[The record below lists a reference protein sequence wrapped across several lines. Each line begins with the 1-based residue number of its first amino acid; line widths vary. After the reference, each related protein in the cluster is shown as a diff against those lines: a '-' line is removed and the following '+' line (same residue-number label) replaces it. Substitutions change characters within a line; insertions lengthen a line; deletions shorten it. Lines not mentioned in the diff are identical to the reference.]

1 MKKHI
6 RNSAAALLITGC
18 LLCPLTG
25 CSFIT
30 QKLPW
35 FSNNITDNQEAEFD
49 LDSVGVHELPLTFQK
64 TDGMKSGS
72 LSCTIQRME
81 TLDNVSGLKKD
92 GFEDWPTFETMD
104 NNGQRTIL
112 RYPEYIDDSGNPIPG
127 LSLVLVDVSI
137 TSEGAQSYTRH
148 DLNEYGDPLGEF
160 DDPCIFRADALI
172 YLSDIQE
179 SADEGGFTTYNG
191 GELGYFSGRNQR
203 PEHRIAFRIEDG
215 ETLDITLGFWVYDIQ
230 QGGYVHLDNLYLYC
244 TEQMLTKVDLERTGG
259 ERP

>member
-1 MKKHI
+1 MKMNKRI
-6 RNSAAALLITGC
+6 CTPVSILLASGL
-18 LLCPLTG
+18 LLCTLTS
-25 CSFIT
+25 CSFMT
-30 QKLPW
+30 QNLPW
-35 FSNNITDNQEAEFD
+35 SSNTTSVTSND

-92 GFEDWPTFETMD
+92 GFEDWPTFETVD

-127 LSLVLVDVSI
+127 LSLVLVDISI
-137 TSEGAQSYTRH
+137 TSEGAQSYTRR
-148 DLNEYGDPLGEF
+148 DLDEYGTPLGEF
-160 DDPCIFRADALI
+160 DDPYIFRADALI

-179 SADEGGFTTYNG
+179 SADEENSTTYNG

-203 PEHRIAFRIEDG
+203 VEHRNAIRLEDG

-230 QGGYVHLDNLYLYC
+230 QGGNVHLDNLYLYC
-244 TEQMLTKVDLERTGG
+244 YEQILTKVDLENTGG